1 MAVLLPEIALESF
14 DVYWYEWEWLG
25 TTLSKSIPYTHRH
38 RKIFDWGAHIRTI
51 DNANCWTQ
59 HKNAVVMG
67 VSGNAPQGN
76 LLNEVESA
84 FKVIL

>member
-1 MAVLLPEIALESF
+1 MCTGMAGNDAIQK
-14 DVYWYEWEWLG
+14 YTIWLHMG
-25 TTLSKSIPYTHRH
+25 IERF
-38 RKIFDWGAHIRTI
+38 FDWGAHIRTI

-67 VSGNAPQGN
+67 ISGNGPQGN